1 MTDCIHC
8 PPYLKKP
15 SNLTNYFG
23 MLADD
28 VVWNLDRTQDL
39 FVSFLDVSSLMSD
52 DLNNSGPE
60 QLRTKLI
67 NDRTGM
73 MGRLG

>member
-1 MTDCIHC
+1 MIW
-8 PPYLKKP
+8 
-15 SNLTNYFG
+15 SG
-23 MLADD
+23 
-28 VVWNLDRTQDL
+28 NLDRTQDL
-39 FVSFLDVSSLMSD
+39 FVSFLDVSSLVSD

-67 NDRTGM
+67 NDRAGT